1 MENISHPPSRYFSTV
16 DPFSNKKTIFF
27 FISNILKSYKKS
39 IVLKTQTGSKI
50 ANKFKMLA
58 IIDKNHV
65 TKHFK
70 MMTLFN
76 YMSILQRNWGYDSKG
91 YTKCLN
97 VEISFASNSFTIKSN
112 MKNVYNVE
120 LPCFGISALQPY
132 WITWE
137 ISLNGHVTNAMLY
150 TRVDTVNKHRV
161 LRFYMDIIRIEGWQR
176 FSMSY
181 AGLLNTTDLICVVN
195 AYTFT
200 YFYFTY

>member
-1 MENISHPPSRYFSTV
+1 M
-16 DPFSNKKTIFF
+16 
-27 FISNILKSYKKS
+27 KSYKKS

-97 VEISFASNSFTIKSN
+97 VDISFASNSFTIKSN

-120 LPCFGISALQPY
+120 LPCFEFSAL
-132 WITWE
+132 
-137 ISLNGHVTNAMLY
+137 LNYLRDLAKRSRDECNAVHTCWHCKQAPCSSILYGYYTNWRM
-150 TRVDTVNKHRV
+150 TTVFHELCWSIKHYRFN
-161 LRFYMDIIRIEGWQR
+161 LRCKRIHIHLFLFYILNDIWSVYNMHMTQNIG
-176 FSMSY
+176 
-181 AGLLNTTDLICVVN
+181 
-195 AYTFT
+195 
-200 YFYFTY
+200 